1 MNIAIT
7 MSGVSRYPEKSYLNL
22 KDQIITPLQDK
33 DCNVKVFIHT
43 WDTKTVIDQKWGN
56 DDNKNNKYEN
66 DFKLSKEWYKKNK
79 DLNIKDIINNIIDIE
94 DFLIED
100 NKSYTETFNKILSN
114 LPTPNMMSPF
124 NLISSLYSKYKVFLL
139 KEEYELKNNINFD
152 IVIRHRTECK
162 IDVKNI
168 FEIVNYSKENNTLIL
183 PNWKLWDSEIKKR
196 IPDFTL
202 IGPPKLT
209 NIIDNI
215 YNVGL
220 NKYIKNR
227 KEFNPHT
234 LISTIINKH
243 NISYT
248 SLDDDKFYI
257 KN

>member
-139 KEEYELKNNINFD
+139 K
-152 IVIRHRTECK
+152 
-162 IDVKNI
+162 
-168 FEIVNYSKENNTLIL
+168 
-183 PNWKLWDSEIKKR
+183 LWDSEIKKR

-234 LISTIINKH
+234 LISTIINKQRRA
-243 NISYT
+243 IFCDWSYT
-248 SLDDDKFYI
+248 RSNRFSYWW
-257 KN
+257 NRWYYQ